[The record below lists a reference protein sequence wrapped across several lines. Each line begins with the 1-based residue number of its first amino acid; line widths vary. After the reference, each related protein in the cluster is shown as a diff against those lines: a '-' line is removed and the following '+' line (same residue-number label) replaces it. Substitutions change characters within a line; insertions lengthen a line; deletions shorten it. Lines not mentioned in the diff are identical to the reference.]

1 MTALTTLLLAT
12 ALARDVTPD
21 APLSIVNGQ
30 NEDGYPSTVA
40 MGYDAGGFRQSTCT
54 ASLITPTILLTAGHC
69 IEELQFPEEVLLE
82 YGVAFLGPDI
92 RDAEVIAFKKIEVH
106 PGYQSLGGA
115 SGTPKNDYAIIEL
128 EEPVRGVQPVW
139 FNTDELTD
147 EVIGT
152 RLVSVGY
159 GITDAATQ
167 QGGGRKRSAK
177 IKISDVDGQFLV
189 SETAGNPGEGNVC
202 SGDSGGPQY
211 YEDESGRLIQW
222 SVHSWADQYCLFM
235 SGSSRTDAVGDW
247 ILGQV
252 DDVHGTT
259 DFCAL
264 SGRFGDGTCDDWCDT
279 VDPDCL
285 MALGSGSGTGS
296 ASGGGGGSSSGC
308 DTTGAAAFGWASLL
322 ALAARRRKS

>member
-1 MTALTTLLLAT
+1 MTTLLALMFAT
-12 ALARDVTPD
+12 ATARDVTPD
-21 APLSIVNGQ
+21 APLSIVNGD
-30 NEDGYPSTVA
+30 NENGYPSTVA
-40 MGYDAGGFRQSTCT
+40 IGYDAGGFRQSTCT
-54 ASLITPTILLTAGHC
+54 ASLITPTVLLTAGHC
-69 IEELQFPEEVLLE
+69 IEELPFPEDVLLE
-82 YGVAFLGPDI
+82 FGVAFLGPDI
-92 RDAEVIAFKKIEVH
+92 RDAEVFAFKKIQVH
-106 PGYQSLGGA
+106 PGYQSIGGF
-115 SGTPKNDYAIIEL
+115 SGTPKDDYAIIEL
-128 EEPVRGVQPVW
+128 EEPIRGVDPVW

-211 YEDESGRLIQW
+211 FEDESGRLIQW

-247 ILGQV
+247 ILKQV
-252 DDVHGTT
+252 DDVHGST

-264 SGRFGDGTCDDWCDT
+264 AGRYADGTCDEFCDLT
-279 VDPDCL
+279 DPDCL
-285 MALGSGSGTGS
+285 MAVGSGSGG
-296 ASGGGGGSSSGC
+296 AGGGAGSGAGC
-308 DTTGAAAFGWASLL
+308 DSTGAAGLGWASLL
-322 ALAARRRKS
+322 ALLARRRQAR